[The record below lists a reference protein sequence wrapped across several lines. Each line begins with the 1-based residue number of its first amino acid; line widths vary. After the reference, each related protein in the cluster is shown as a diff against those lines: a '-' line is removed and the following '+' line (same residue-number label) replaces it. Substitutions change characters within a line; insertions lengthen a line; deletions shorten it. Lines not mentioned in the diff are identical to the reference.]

1 MGEPEFRH
9 ALEVPAIPG
18 QQHRAVY
25 QHDSGYEAV
34 RHPDGSART
43 VQRPSHPAVSVG
55 SAVLTHSTR
64 PSA

>member
-1 MGEPEFRH
+1 
-9 ALEVPAIPG
+9 VPAIPG

-55 SAVLTHSTR
+55 SAVVTHSTR